1 MDDFDRR
8 RQRARVGAKGRT
20 AFLSPW
26 RRDDAVD
33 ITTTPA
39 AVVGKPR
46 KLFEGPY
53 NRSNAFWPNYDVSP
67 DGQRFLMVKGSPPL
81 PATRINVVLNWAEEL
96 KRLGPTK

>member
-1 MDDFDRR
+1 MM
-8 RQRARVGAKGRT
+8 
-20 AFLSPW
+20 
-26 RRDDAVD
+26 AVD

-53 NRSNAFWPNYDVSP
+53 SRSPAFWPNYDVTP
-67 DGQRFLMVKGSPPL
+67 DGQRFLMVKGSPPI